1 MAIYHCSIQVIGR
14 NAGRSSVAAA
24 AYRAGEDLVNEYNGI
39 EHDFTK
45 KNWVEYTEIILP
57 ESAPEEYADRS
68 TLWNAVEMS
77 EKSKDAQLA
86 REFELALPLELSRQQ
101 QIEVAEQ
108 FAREKLVSQGMVVDI
123 AIHNPP
129 VMNDRHQPIDAEGNP
144 TKDVSKMQFINPH
157 AHIMATM
164 RPMDEQG
171 KWVAKSKTEYLCV
184 REGEEK
190 GFTADEFKASKEEGW
205 EKQYKY
211 ADGKKKVWLTAEE
224 GQERGLERV
233 NRSPKTTPYGRKNE
247 IIEYWNSKDRIFEW
261 RQHWEKVVNDKF
273 ESIHSDARIDCRSFK
288 DQGRE
293 DELPTLHMGTAATNM
308 ERRAEREL
316 HEGKPESYVVHSDIG
331 NINKQ
336 IKEHNKLVRELKAK
350 IDAMVN
356 AAKDFVGEVAK
367 KLEGIRAKII
377 GNNYEESVLSLK
389 LGFLTSKLAP
399 ESERLQKYQTEISKA
414 QKANEQA
421 AKEIKKLKK
430 ELASCTPLQFLKKK
444 QLKEKIRELQEQIE
458 TRKDYMESIA
468 RMCGYASGAN
478 YEAAEQDFNVKYK
491 DYKKMKST
499 VERLQGDTA
508 ERTSEYISEMKAVTL
523 DVMAELSEKC
533 AEERADMEA
542 ITKGKLQEK
551 YGYGFEEGK
560 FAEARRITD
569 ENLGI
574 KRGRTSV
581 TDRIH
586 SNTETIKEKDALSP
600 GLGTK
605 KAHHHHR

>member
-1 MAIYHCSIQVIGR
+1 MAIYHCSVQVIGR

-24 AYRAGEDLVNEYNGI
+24 AYRAGEDLVNEYDGI

-57 ESAPEEYADRS
+57 DNAPSEYSDRS

-77 EKSKDAQLA
+77 EKSKDAQLC
-86 REFELALPLELSRQQ
+86 REFELALPVELTLQQ

-108 FAREKLVSQGMVVDI
+108 FTRDKLVSQGMIVDI

-129 VMNDRHQPIDAEGNP
+129 VMNDRHQPIDKDGNP

-164 RPMDEQG
+164 RPMDEKG
-171 KWVAKSKTEYLCV
+171 KWIPKSKTEYLCIKD
-184 REGEEK
+184 GEEK
-190 GFTADEFKASKEEGW
+190 GFTAEEFKEAKEDGW

-211 ADGKKKVWLTAEE
+211 TEGKKKVWLTAEE

-247 IIEYWNSKDRIFEW
+247 IIEYWDSKDRIFEW

-273 ESIHSDARIDCRSFK
+273 ASLNSETRIDCRSFK

-308 ERRAEREL
+308 ERRAEREI
-316 HEGKPESYVVHSDIG
+316 HEGKPEAYVVHSDIG

-336 IKEHNKLVRELKAK
+336 IKEHNRFVRELKAK
-350 IDAMVN
+350 IDAMVE
-356 AAKDFVGEVAK
+356 AAKDFVGELAK

-377 GNNYEESVLSLK
+377 GNKYEESILSHDMR
-389 LGFLTSKLAP
+389 FMASKMNP
-399 ESERLQKYQTEISKA
+399 VGERLEKYRVEISKA
-414 QKANEQA
+414 EKANEKV

-430 ELASCTPLQFLKKK
+430 ELAACTTLQFLKKK
-444 QLKEKIRELQEQIE
+444 QLQEQIQELQEQIE
-458 TRKDYMESIA
+458 TRKDYVQNIR
-468 RMCGYASGAN
+468 RMCGYASDAE
-478 YEAAEQDFNVKYK
+478 YQEAAADYSAKYK
-491 DYKKMKST
+491 DYEKMETT
-499 VERLQGDTA
+499 VKRLQQDNKQLSAEYQSEISKTA
-508 ERTSEYISEMKAVTL
+508 PSI
-523 DVMAELSEKC
+523 
-533 AEERADMEA
+533 AEELQEKREAARTEMETA
-542 ITKGKLQEK
+542 TKSKLKEK

-560 FAEARRITD
+560 FADARRDTD
-569 ENLGI
+569 EKLGI
-574 KRGRTSV
+574 KAIKVNIKQFIRDNKIPAKQKDEQTPELGKKK
-581 TDRIH
+581 
-586 SNTETIKEKDALSP
+586 SN
-600 GLGTK
+600 
-605 KAHHHHR
+605 HHHR